1 MIKKLKSCFLILS
14 TFTFSACTPTPG
26 DFLMGTGVAIAV
38 NTEEQKVIQNNSI
51 DKITELKI
59 TRALINENNVSFS
72 KLNITSIDN
81 NILINGNLKD
91 VNDYL
96 KLINIIWL
104 QPGIKSVKSKVFI
117 HNDNREHSL
126 SDQVLQRISED
137 PEINEMNYSI
147 ESVNNDIY
155 LFGRPYSSIEE
166 SKTIKHAIS
175 VGINY
180 NIITKFYYN

>member
-1 MIKKLKSCFLILS
+1 MIKKLRSYFLILS
-14 TFTFSACTPTPG
+14 IFTLCACTPTPG

-59 TRALINENNVSFS
+59 IRALINENNVSFS

-81 NILINGNLKD
+81 NILINGSLKN

-96 KLINIIWL
+96 ELINIIWL

-126 SDQVLQRISED
+126 SDQILQRLLED
-137 PEINEMNYSI
+137 PDVNEMNYSI
-147 ESVNNDIY
+147 EAVNYDIY

-166 SKTIKHAIS
+166 SKTVKHAIS
-175 VGINY
+175 MGINY
-180 NIITKFYYN
+180 NIITKFHYN